1 MGLRERYYL
10 PRDPARDAE
19 FEQQLAWLEATFP
32 GRVQAA
38 WYPESAGRLYQIV
51 ETTALV
57 SAPEPGPQDPVH
69 LFLSRHAEHPG
80 ALPFPEVSWQLPYD
94 TEENRSAAT
103 LQRAMLDGDARV
115 VQVRDY
121 ESNPHI
127 QSGMAGYLRRV
138 VLLVNQE
145 AARYPCWSGMGYR
158 YEGPE
163 PAATDVVAEPS
174 PTRELAQGM
183 VARTLATPEGRRR
196 LAEAMTAPIRGRL
209 TSMGIAR
216 ALLPVQ
222 PLPDGA
228 VPAYLTTMDE
238 DTGQLA
244 VEKGTHVVWQEGD
257 WGRFEQGP
265 RQGVVFQVMKVQGS
279 QCQVRVASN
288 GGLLIADLRDAA
300 HYVDPATWSSVY
312 EMLD

>member
-1 MGLRERYYL
+1 M
-10 PRDPARDAE
+10 
-19 FEQQLAWLEATFP
+19 
-32 GRVQAA
+32 V
-38 WYPESAGRLYQIV
+38 
-51 ETTALV
+51 
-57 SAPEPGPQDPVH
+57 
-69 LFLSRHAEHPG
+69 RH
-80 ALPFPEVSWQLPYD
+80 
-94 TEENRSAAT
+94 
-103 LQRAMLDGDARV
+103 
-115 VQVRDY
+115 
-121 ESNPHI
+121 
-127 QSGMAGYLRRV
+127 
-138 VLLVNQE
+138 
-145 AARYPCWSGMGYR
+145 
-158 YEGPE
+158 
-163 PAATDVVAEPS
+163 
-174 PTRELAQGM
+174 
-183 VARTLATPEGRRR
+183 LATPEGRRR
-196 LAEAMTAPIRGRL
+196 LAEAVTAPIRGRL